1 MPEATVNLIRAMSK
15 VPERSVLQQSV
26 PTAAQKAHQEWGV
39 PQASSHDATETS
51 LIDTNLSPHQEM
63 VTERVQAEL
72 RMLLETGRIQIP
84 EQPDA
89 SVDPPA
95 DQRGAGLLSADSKA
109 PDALAGAGGGQPGLS
124 TEEPR

>member
-1 MPEATVNLIRAMSK
+1 MPVKNRFAELLPEITEWRRDIHEHPELSNQEFRTARAPIQQMAADLIKGERAHFN
-15 VPERSVLQQSV
+15 QQ
-26 PTAAQKAHQEWGV
+26 
-39 PQASSHDATETS
+39 
-51 LIDTNLSPHQEM
+51 I

-72 RMLLETGRIQIP
+72 RMLLETGRVQIP

-89 SVDPPA
+89 SLDLPA
-95 DQRGAGLLSADSKA
+95 DQWGAGLLSADPMA